1 MYTRC
6 IKKVS
11 RVDISRF
18 LEEMVVKKI
27 FGRVKRGLSKFKDL
41 SMVKK
46 TLIIT
51 CLGTGVAFGTVYADS
66 IDKSFLEVHHV
77 YVDGEHVGTVKDVE
91 SVKSFVESKLDSEEQ
106 NYDGIELMPEQKIDY
121 VGELVFSTKDETK
134 EVKNHL
140 DEVLSFNAT
149 AIKLQMKDQVIGYV
163 GNLNEANKAIN
174 NVVNKYLPKEL
185 NQEIQ
190 FLKMKEDQIV
200 SPILE
205 RVPSDIA
212 KNQTTK
218 EQKKEKEDS
227 KLTLNDGSVVL
238 DIGLT
243 ENLKVVKEGVNPTK
257 LLSVKQLQKMLERGT
272 KGEAIHTIKENEV
285 LSQVASKYDLS
296 VQKLMD
302 MNPDINEDSVVQVG
316 QKVKVEAD
324 KPFINVSYTVE
335 KSEKESIDF
344 ETKTKSTDSLFK
356 GQTKIKQKVK
366 KVKRKLPIV

>member
-1 MYTRC
+1 
-6 IKKVS
+6 
-11 RVDISRF
+11 
-18 LEEMVVKKI
+18 
-27 FGRVKRGLSKFKDL
+27 
-41 SMVKK
+41 
-46 TLIIT
+46 
-51 CLGTGVAFGTVYADS
+51 
-66 IDKSFLEVHHV
+66 
-77 YVDGEHVGTVKDVE
+77 
-91 SVKSFVESKLDSEEQ
+91 
-106 NYDGIELMPEQKIDY
+106 MPEQKIDY

-257 LLSVKQLQKMLERGT
+257 LLSVKQLQKCW
-272 KGEAIHTIKENEV
+272 NV
-285 LSQVASKYDLS
+285 
-296 VQKLMD
+296 VQKGKQYIPLR
-302 MNPDINEDSVVQVG
+302 
-316 QKVKVEAD
+316 
-324 KPFINVSYTVE
+324 
-335 KSEKESIDF
+335 
-344 ETKTKSTDSLFK
+344 KTKC
-356 GQTKIKQKVK
+356 
-366 KVKRKLPIV
+366 